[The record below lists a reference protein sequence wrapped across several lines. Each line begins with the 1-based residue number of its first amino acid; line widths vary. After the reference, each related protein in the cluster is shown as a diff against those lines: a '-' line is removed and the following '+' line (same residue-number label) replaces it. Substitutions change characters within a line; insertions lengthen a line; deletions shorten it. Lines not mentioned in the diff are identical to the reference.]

1 MQNPDIMRGF
11 PATLNRFR
19 AYAHRSSQGKR
30 ALRRGPAPLQAR
42 RRENRPPHRA
52 SRSRVLREAHCRAQ
66 AQARRGGEAPLQAHA
81 RADAPAEALLKG
93 WSSTHLQRRA
103 RHPARLAAVIWRFE
117 MPLRDQV
124 NEDMK
129 AAMKAREA
137 EKLAAIRLLLAAL
150 KQREVDERI
159 T

>member
-30 ALRRGPAPLQAR
+30 ALRRGPAPLQAS
-42 RRENRPPHRA
+42 RRENRPTYRA

-93 WSSTHLQRRA
+93 WRSTHLQRRA
-103 RHPARLAAVIWRFE
+103 RHRARLAAVVLGQTQVLGIAWFWVCPGFRGAT

-129 AAMKAREA
+129 AAMKA
-137 EKLAAIRLLLAAL
+137 
-150 KQREVDERI
+150 
-159 T
+159 